1 MLEWS
6 AERTRRMS
14 RAEKM
19 RTHFNLTGACKQWK
33 YCRGNFSS
41 RLKSSSRTANI
52 DIEWLDQQNNYVI
65 LSFSKALWNFWVV
78 LATLSDSISGV
89 RHSRA
94 RQKSHPL
101 DRCLKSDTDALQTN
115 PWSES
120 IDFYRRL
127 MESGKRSSAN
137 MDCSSRKIV
146 GLTQTWRTFWTWN
159 YGISP
164 DLNAKFDSLPH
175 WYYRNKI
182 T

>member
-19 RTHFNLTGACKQWK
+19 KTHFNLTGACKQWK
-33 YCRGNFSS
+33 YCRGNFNS

-101 DRCLKSDTDALQTN
+101 DCCLKSDTDALQTN

-120 IDFYRRL
+120 IDFHRRL

-137 MDCSSRKIV
+137 TWLFLQKNCGIDANMKDFLDLKI
-146 GLTQTWRTFWTWN
+146 WN
-159 YGISP
+159 
-164 DLNAKFDSLPH
+164 
-175 WYYRNKI
+175 I
-182 T
+182 TRLKR

>member
-33 YCRGNFSS
+33 YCRGNFNS

-101 DRCLKSDTDALQTN
+101 DCCLKSDTDALQTN

-120 IDFYRRL
+120 IDFHRRL

-137 MDCSSRKIV
+137 TWLFLQKNCGIDANMKDFLDLKI
-146 GLTQTWRTFWTWN
+146 WN
-159 YGISP
+159 IIR
-164 DLNAKFDSLPH
+164 LK
-175 WYYRNKI
+175 R
-182 T
+182 

>member
-137 MDCSSRKIV
+137 TWLFLQKNCGIDANMKDFLDLKI
-146 GLTQTWRTFWTWN
+146 WN
-159 YGISP
+159 
-164 DLNAKFDSLPH
+164 
-175 WYYRNKI
+175 I
-182 T
+182 TRLKR

>member
-33 YCRGNFSS
+33 YCRGNFNS

-101 DRCLKSDTDALQTN
+101 DCCLKSDTDALQTN

-120 IDFYRRL
+120 IDFHRRL

-137 MDCSSRKIV
+137 TWLFLQKNCGIDAKMKDFLDLKI
-146 GLTQTWRTFWTWN
+146 WN
-159 YGISP
+159 
-164 DLNAKFDSLPH
+164 
-175 WYYRNKI
+175 I
-182 T
+182 TRLKR

>member
-101 DRCLKSDTDALQTN
+101 DCCLKSDTDALQTN

-120 IDFYRRL
+120 IDFHRRL
-127 MESGKRSSAN
+127 MESGKRSSVNTWFFLQKICGIDAN
-137 MDCSSRKIV
+137 MKDFLDLK
-146 GLTQTWRTFWTWN
+146 LWN
-159 YGISP
+159 
-164 DLNAKFDSLPH
+164 
-175 WYYRNKI
+175 I
-182 T
+182 TRLKR

>member
-33 YCRGNFSS
+33 YCRGNFNS

-101 DRCLKSDTDALQTN
+101 DCCLKSDTDALQTN

-137 MDCSSRKIV
+137 
-146 GLTQTWRTFWTWN
+146 TWLFLQKNCGIDANMKDFLDLKLWN
-159 YGISP
+159 
-164 DLNAKFDSLPH
+164 
-175 WYYRNKI
+175 I
-182 T
+182 TRLKR

>member
-101 DRCLKSDTDALQTN
+101 DCCLKSDTDALQTN

-120 IDFYRRL
+120 IDFHRRL

-137 MDCSSRKIV
+137 
-146 GLTQTWRTFWTWN
+146 TWLFLQKNCGIDANMKDFLDLKLWN
-159 YGISP
+159 
-164 DLNAKFDSLPH
+164 
-175 WYYRNKI
+175 I
-182 T
+182 TRLKR

>member
-33 YCRGNFSS
+33 YCRGNFNS

-101 DRCLKSDTDALQTN
+101 DCCLKSDTDALQTN

-120 IDFYRRL
+120 IDFHRRL

-137 MDCSSRKIV
+137 
-146 GLTQTWRTFWTWN
+146 TWLFLQKNCGIDANMKDFLDLKLWN
-159 YGISP
+159 
-164 DLNAKFDSLPH
+164 
-175 WYYRNKI
+175 I
-182 T
+182 TRLKR

>member
-120 IDFYRRL
+120 IDFHRRL

-137 MDCSSRKIV
+137 TWLFLQKNCGIDAKMKDFLDLKI
-146 GLTQTWRTFWTWN
+146 WN
-159 YGISP
+159 IIR
-164 DLNAKFDSLPH
+164 LK
-175 WYYRNKI
+175 R
-182 T
+182 

>member
-14 RAEKM
+14 RAKKM

-33 YCRGNFSS
+33 YCRGNFNS

-101 DRCLKSDTDALQTN
+101 DCCLKSDTDALQTN

-120 IDFYRRL
+120 IDFHRRL

-137 MDCSSRKIV
+137 TWLFLQKNCGIDANMKDFLDLKI
-146 GLTQTWRTFWTWN
+146 WN
-159 YGISP
+159 
-164 DLNAKFDSLPH
+164 
-175 WYYRNKI
+175 I
-182 T
+182 TRLKC

>member
-19 RTHFNLTGACKQWK
+19 RTHFNLTGAYKQWK
-33 YCRGNFSS
+33 YCRGNFNS

-101 DRCLKSDTDALQTN
+101 DCCLKSDTDALQTN

-120 IDFYRRL
+120 IDFHRRL

-137 MDCSSRKIV
+137 TWLFLQKNCGIDANMKDFLDLKI
-146 GLTQTWRTFWTWN
+146 WN
-159 YGISP
+159 IIR
-164 DLNAKFDSLPH
+164 LK
-175 WYYRNKI
+175 R
-182 T
+182 

>member
-33 YCRGNFSS
+33 YCRGNFNS

-101 DRCLKSDTDALQTN
+101 DCCLKSDTDALQTN

-137 MDCSSRKIV
+137 TWLFLQKNCGIDAKMKDFLDLKI
-146 GLTQTWRTFWTWN
+146 WN
-159 YGISP
+159 
-164 DLNAKFDSLPH
+164 
-175 WYYRNKI
+175 I
-182 T
+182 TRLKC

>member
-19 RTHFNLTGACKQWK
+19 KTHFNLTGACKQWK

-101 DRCLKSDTDALQTN
+101 DCCLKSDTDALQTN

-120 IDFYRRL
+120 IDFHRRL

-137 MDCSSRKIV
+137 
-146 GLTQTWRTFWTWN
+146 TWLFLQKNCGIDANMKDFLDLKLWN
-159 YGISP
+159 
-164 DLNAKFDSLPH
+164 
-175 WYYRNKI
+175 I
-182 T
+182 TRLKR

>member
-137 MDCSSRKIV
+137 TWLFLQKNCGIDAKMKDFLDLKI
-146 GLTQTWRTFWTWN
+146 WN
-159 YGISP
+159 
-164 DLNAKFDSLPH
+164 
-175 WYYRNKI
+175 I
-182 T
+182 TRLKC

>member
-19 RTHFNLTGACKQWK
+19 KTHFNLTGACKQWK
-33 YCRGNFSS
+33 YCRGNFNS

-101 DRCLKSDTDALQTN
+101 DCCLKSDTDALQTN

-120 IDFYRRL
+120 IDFHRRL

-137 MDCSSRKIV
+137 
-146 GLTQTWRTFWTWN
+146 TWLFLQKNCGIDANMKDFLDLKLWN
-159 YGISP
+159 
-164 DLNAKFDSLPH
+164 
-175 WYYRNKI
+175 I
-182 T
+182 TRLKR

>member
-101 DRCLKSDTDALQTN
+101 DCCLKSDTDALQTN

-120 IDFYRRL
+120 IDFHRRL

-137 MDCSSRKIV
+137 TWLFLQKNCGIDANMKDFLDLKI
-146 GLTQTWRTFWTWN
+146 WN
-159 YGISP
+159 IIR
-164 DLNAKFDSLPH
+164 LK
-175 WYYRNKI
+175 R
-182 T
+182 

>member
-19 RTHFNLTGACKQWK
+19 RTHFNLTGAYKQWK
-33 YCRGNFSS
+33 YCRGNFNS

-101 DRCLKSDTDALQTN
+101 DCCLKSDTDALQTN

-120 IDFYRRL
+120 IDFHRRL

-137 MDCSSRKIV
+137 TWLFLQKNCGIDAKMKDFLDLKI
-146 GLTQTWRTFWTWN
+146 WN
-159 YGISP
+159 IIR
-164 DLNAKFDSLPH
+164 LK
-175 WYYRNKI
+175 R
-182 T
+182 

>member
-33 YCRGNFSS
+33 YCRGNFNS

-101 DRCLKSDTDALQTN
+101 DCCLKSDTDALQTN

-137 MDCSSRKIV
+137 TWLFLQKNCGIDAKMKDFLDLKI
-146 GLTQTWRTFWTWN
+146 WN
-159 YGISP
+159 IIR
-164 DLNAKFDSLPH
+164 LK
-175 WYYRNKI
+175 R
-182 T
+182 

>member
-33 YCRGNFSS
+33 YCRGNFNS

-101 DRCLKSDTDALQTN
+101 DCCLKSDTDALQTN

-127 MESGKRSSAN
+127 MESGKRSSLNTWLFLQKNCGIDAN
-137 MDCSSRKIV
+137 MKDFLDLK
-146 GLTQTWRTFWTWN
+146 LWN
-159 YGISP
+159 
-164 DLNAKFDSLPH
+164 
-175 WYYRNKI
+175 I
-182 T
+182 TRLKR

>member
-101 DRCLKSDTDALQTN
+101 DCCLKSDTDALQTN

-127 MESGKRSSAN
+127 MESGKRSSLNTWLFLQKNCGIDAN
-137 MDCSSRKIV
+137 MKDFLDLK
-146 GLTQTWRTFWTWN
+146 LWN
-159 YGISP
+159 
-164 DLNAKFDSLPH
+164 
-175 WYYRNKI
+175 I
-182 T
+182 TRLKR

>member
-101 DRCLKSDTDALQTN
+101 DCCLKSDTDALQTN

-120 IDFYRRL
+120 IDFHRRL

-137 MDCSSRKIV
+137 TWLFLQKNCGIDAKMKDFLDLKI
-146 GLTQTWRTFWTWN
+146 WN
-159 YGISP
+159 
-164 DLNAKFDSLPH
+164 
-175 WYYRNKI
+175 I
-182 T
+182 TRLKR

>member
-33 YCRGNFSS
+33 YCRGNFNS

-101 DRCLKSDTDALQTN
+101 DCCLKSDTDALQTN

-120 IDFYRRL
+120 IDFHRRL

-137 MDCSSRKIV
+137 TWLFLQKNCGIDANMKDFLDLKI
-146 GLTQTWRTFWTWN
+146 WN
-159 YGISP
+159 
-164 DLNAKFDSLPH
+164 
-175 WYYRNKI
+175 I
-182 T
+182 TRLKR

>member
-101 DRCLKSDTDALQTN
+101 DCCLKSDTDALQTN

-120 IDFYRRL
+120 IDFHRRL

-137 MDCSSRKIV
+137 TWLFLQKNCGIDAKMKDFLDLKI
-146 GLTQTWRTFWTWN
+146 WN
-159 YGISP
+159 IIR
-164 DLNAKFDSLPH
+164 LK
-175 WYYRNKI
+175 R
-182 T
+182 

>member
-101 DRCLKSDTDALQTN
+101 DCCLKSDTDALQTN

-120 IDFYRRL
+120 IDFHRRL

-137 MDCSSRKIV
+137 TWLFLQKNCGIDANMKDFLDLKI
-146 GLTQTWRTFWTWN
+146 WN
-159 YGISP
+159 
-164 DLNAKFDSLPH
+164 
-175 WYYRNKI
+175 I
-182 T
+182 TRLKR

>member
-33 YCRGNFSS
+33 YCRGNFNS

-101 DRCLKSDTDALQTN
+101 DCCLKSDTDALQTN

-120 IDFYRRL
+120 IDFHRRL

-137 MDCSSRKIV
+137 TWLFLQKNCGIDAKMKDFLDLKI
-146 GLTQTWRTFWTWN
+146 WN
-159 YGISP
+159 IIR
-164 DLNAKFDSLPH
+164 LK
-175 WYYRNKI
+175 R
-182 T
+182 